1 MSSCLK
7 KVFVHTNKKYYFGGS
22 FMRKIITVLMALAL
36 ILAAAGC
43 GGGSSNG
50 GEPTV
55 ITNLVVKAG
64 DAVVAED
71 STITIAKGE
80 TKTLTAAADGATSF
94 NWRSATPA
102 IAVFDPGNA
111 ATFTGTTAVVIGL
124 VTGTSEITVTA
135 SDGTASAVR
144 KFKVTVTEVAT
155 DFEVRRGVAAVE
167 DNGTIEINPDED
179 TEFSIAFT
187 PTGASTGISWS
198 SDNAAVTVTP
208 NSGPL
213 VVIRGTASE
222 TATITA
228 TAAALSKTVTFTV
241 NVRETA
247 IVISTLPWSWAKT
260 PAWTSLANGN
270 NNRFFSAGH
279 EDVTVRVYGGT
290 IGNDNGGIR
299 LGGTGTTG
307 PARLVIGQYD
317 NLPTAAKGVATV
329 SPINGDFDLAEGPV
343 KVTIEYENMVA
354 ATADR
359 YLLRVYVNNNGTGGD
374 ASFLGTASN
383 IVSYWK
389 SSSSNEPKLSD
400 ISGTIEVIIDPSTFA
415 ADQLPA
421 LEKAFICL
429 HAQQSNST
437 TEDNGLTI
445 TSITIDRIQTAG
457 IVINPE
463 TDFTGFP
470 TDTFT
475 LNTAT
480 PSHVIT
486 LTGSGYTT
494 ADWYING
501 AKQSPSGMSFTVTKG
516 TLVAGEHTL
525 TAVVTVDGQL
535 YSKSV
540 KFTVAE

>member
-1 MSSCLK
+1 
-7 KVFVHTNKKYYFGGS
+7 
-22 FMRKIITVLMALAL
+22 MRRFITCFLVLAL
-36 ILAAAGC
+36 VAVGC
-43 GGGSSNG
+43 KSPGGGG
-50 GEPTV
+50 APKE
-55 ITNLVVKAG
+55 ITNLVVTG
-64 DAVVAED
+64 DTEVAEG
-71 STITIAKGE
+71 STITINVGE
-80 TKTLTAAADGATSF
+80 TKSFTATADGATSF
-94 NWRSATPA
+94 TWRSADSA
-102 IAVFDPGNA
+102 KAAFDPGNA
-111 ATFTGTTAVVIGL
+111 TTFTGTPAAIKGL
-124 VTGTSEITVTA
+124 AIGTSEITVTA

-144 KFKVTVTEVAT
+144 KFYVTVTLAAT
-155 DFEVRRGVAAVE
+155 DFEVWYGLDAVAQNA
-167 DNGTIEINPDED
+167 TIEINPDED

-198 SDNAAVTVTP
+198 SNNAAVTVTP
-208 NSGPL
+208 NSGAQ
-213 VVIRGTASE
+213 VMIQGTAGE
-222 TATITA
+222 TATITV

-241 NVRETA
+241 NVRDIA
-247 IVISTLPWSWAKT
+247 IVIPTLPWSWAKT
-260 PAWTSLANGN
+260 PVWTALTNGS
-270 NNRFFSAGH
+270 NNRFFSTDR

-290 IGNDNGGIR
+290 INNDNGGIR

-307 PARLVIGQYD
+307 PARLVIGQD
-317 NLPTAAKGVATV
+317 SNTSTASTDTV
-329 SPINGDFDLAEGPV
+329 NSIDGAFDLAEGPV
-343 KVTIEYENMVA
+343 KVTIEYENLVV

-359 YLLRVYVNNNGTGGD
+359 YLLRVLVNNNGTGQD
-374 ASFLGTASN
+374 ASFLGATSN
-383 IVSYWK
+383 IISYWK
-389 SSSSNEPKLSD
+389 STSSQNGPKLSD
-400 ISGTIEVIIDPSTFA
+400 ASGTIEVIIDPSTFA

-463 TDFTGFP
+463 ADFTGFP
-470 TDTFT
+470 TDSFT
-475 LNTAT
+475 LSSAT
-480 PSHVIT
+480 PSRAIT

-516 TLVAGEHTL
+516 TLVTGEHTV

-540 KFTVAE
+540 KFTVGE